1 MTLFFLLICIFSD
14 PGVLPKSNNHSLYG
28 KDFKTVF
35 LSNKKMYYFIRGRK
49 FKVRFCNTCY
59 IFRGPAVSH
68 CKKCDNC
75 VENFDH
81 HCPWL
86 GNCIGKN
93 NYFYFFF
100 FFLFC
105 NVFILS
111 NLFSCISL
119 IILDF
124 QELKNEKLANKFS
137 EIFKKDYISLIIIGL
152 SLAVSYKYII
162 NNFILIELHFCFD
175 IILLSFIFYIKKYDN
190 ICKY

>member
-93 NYFYFFF
+93 NYFYFFL
-100 FFLFC
+100 FLIFC

-162 NNFILIELHFCFD
+162 NNFILIELHFCFN

>member
-93 NYFYFFF
+93 NYFYFFL
-100 FFLFC
+100 FLIFC

-152 SLAVSYKYII
+152 SLAVSHKYII
-162 NNFILIELHFCFD
+162 NNFILIELHFCFN

>member
-93 NYFYFFF
+93 NYFYFFL
-100 FFLFC
+100 FLIFC

-152 SLAVSYKYII
+152 SLAVSYKYNI

>member
-93 NYFYFFF
+93 NYFYFFL
-100 FFLFC
+100 FLIFC

-175 IILLSFIFYIKKYDN
+175 IILLSFIFYIKKHDN